1 MVKGESMEIRGIT
14 LRTPLSENE
23 IIGLRAGDIIYL
35 TGTVV
40 TARDA
45 AHKRIHEYLAE
56 GRKIPFNL
64 NGLALFHSGPL
75 AKKANGEWIILAAG
89 PTTSMRMEEYER
101 EVIERLGPKLIIG
114 KGGMG
119 ENTQRALME
128 HNAAYAMFTGG
139 AAVLAAK
146 YIKKVVSVEWMD
158 LGMPEA
164 VWTLEVEGFG
174 PLIITMDA
182 HGNNLVE
189 KIIREAEERKRNL
202 VLGRRD

>member
-1 MVKGESMEIRGIT
+1 MSVGIN
-14 LRTPLSENE
+14 LRTPILEDE
-23 IIGLRAGDIIYL
+23 IRRIRVGDIIYL
-35 TGTVV
+35 TGVVV

-45 AHKRIHEYLAE
+45 AHKRIHQYLAE
-56 GRKIPFNL
+56 GKKLPFNL

-75 AKKANGEWIILAAG
+75 AKKTDGEWIILAAG
-89 PTTSMRMEEYER
+89 PTTSMRMEEYEH
-101 EVIERLGPKLIIG
+101 EVIEKLRPRLIIG

-119 ENTQRALME
+119 ERTRRALME
-128 HNAAYAMFTGG
+128 YGAAYATFTGG

-174 PLIITMDA
+174 PLIITIDS
-182 HGNNLVE
+182 HGNSLTE
-189 KIIREAEERKRNL
+189 KVIREAEERKRNIL
-202 VLGRRD
+202 SRI